1 MDTMSQSTATTNPA
15 FNETAAAPVTPP
27 AFGETAAA
35 PVPTV
40 AAPPASNHLGMQ
52 ADCAAAALA
61 VCVLEPS
68 AVFFEVFAYLKT
80 MRDVLG
86 LPPVAPMT

>member
-35 PVPTV
+35 PVMG
-40 AAPPASNHLGMQ
+40 AA
-52 ADCAAAALA
+52 
-61 VCVLEPS
+61 
-68 AVFFEVFAYLKT
+68 
-80 MRDVLG
+80 
-86 LPPVAPMT
+86 

>member
-1 MDTMSQSTATTNPA
+1 MDTMSQSTATTTPA

-40 AAPPASNHLGMQ
+40 AAPASTTNHLGME

-80 MRDVLG
+80 CATCSGCRRWRR
-86 LPPVAPMT
+86 

>member
-27 AFGETAAA
+27 AFGEAATAA

-40 AAPPASNHLGMQ
+40 AAPPASNHLGMG
-52 ADCAAAALA
+52 AA
-61 VCVLEPS
+61 
-68 AVFFEVFAYLKT
+68 
-80 MRDVLG
+80 
-86 LPPVAPMT
+86 